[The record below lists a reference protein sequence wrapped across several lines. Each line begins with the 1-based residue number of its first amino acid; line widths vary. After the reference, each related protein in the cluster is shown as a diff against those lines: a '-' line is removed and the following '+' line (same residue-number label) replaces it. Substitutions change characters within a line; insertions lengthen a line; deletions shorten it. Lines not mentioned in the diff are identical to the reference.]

1 MNVIEKAIRF
11 AVKAHAGAL
20 RKGTNL
26 PYILHPL
33 EAAAIAAQ
41 MTDDQEIIAATV
53 LHDTI
58 EDTETTAE
66 DIRKEFGAR
75 IASLVSSNTEN
86 KRRELPAADT
96 WLIRKQETVEHL
108 KTASRAVKTVVFAD
122 KLSNLRAMVKDYI
135 SDGET
140 FWNRFEMKDP
150 HKHVWYYGAMIESFE
165 ELGDSLLHREY
176 LRLYR
181 MLRMEVQEFDDFG
194 RHSKNALE
202 VIAPPNNGYWVLQM
216 KKSDDMMLMTEEE
229 FQEFIRNHSGE

>member
-1 MNVIEKAIRF
+1 MNVIEKAIGF

-41 MTDDQEIIAATV
+41 MTDDQE
-53 LHDTI
+53 
-58 EDTETTAE
+58 
-66 DIRKEFGAR
+66 
-75 IASLVSSNTEN
+75 
-86 KRRELPAADT
+86 
-96 WLIRKQETVEHL
+96 
-108 KTASRAVKTVVFAD
+108 TASRAVKTVVFAD
-122 KLSNLRAMVKDYI
+122 KLSNLRSMVTDYI
-135 SDGET
+135 AEGES
-140 FWNRFEMKDP
+140 FWDRFEMKDP

-181 MLRMEVQEFDDFG
+181 MLRMQVQEYDDFG
-194 RHSKNALE
+194 RHNKNALE
-202 VIAPPNNGYWVLQM
+202 VIAPPNNGYWVLRM

>member
-1 MNVIEKAIRF
+1 MNVIEKAIGF

-26 PYILHPL
+26 PYILHPM
-33 EAAAIAAQ
+33 EAASIAAQ
-41 MTDDQEIIAATV
+41 LTDDQEIIAATV

-58 EDTETTAE
+58 EDTETSAE

-75 IASLVSSNTEN
+75 VASLVSSNTEN

-122 KLSNLRAMVKDYI
+122 KLSNLRSMVTDYI
-135 SDGET
+135 AEGES

-150 HKHVWYYGAMIESFE
+150 HKQVWYYGAMIESFE
-165 ELGDSLLHREY
+165 ELGDSPLHREY

-202 VIAPPNNGYWVLQM
+202 VIAPPNNGYWVLRT

-229 FQEFIRNHSGE
+229 FQDLIRNHTGE

>member
-1 MNVIEKAIRF
+1 MNVIEKAIGF
-11 AVKAHAGAL
+11 ALKAHAGAL

-41 MTDDQEIIAATV
+41 MTDDQEVIAAAV

-66 DIRKEFGAR
+66 NIRKEFGAR
-75 IASLVSSNTEN
+75 VAELVSSNTEN

-122 KLSNLRAMVKDYI
+122 KLSNLRAMVKDYT
-135 SDGET
+135 SEGEM

-150 HKHVWYYGAMIESFE
+150 HKHVWYYGAMIEPFE

-181 MLRMEVQEFDDFG
+181 MLRMQVQEYDDFG
-194 RHSKNALE
+194 RHDANALE
-202 VIAPPNNGYWVLQM
+202 VIAPPNNGYWVLRT

-229 FQEFIRNHSGE
+229 FQEFIRNYSGE

>member
-1 MNVIEKAIRF
+1 MTIIEKAIQF
-11 AVKAHAGAL
+11 AVKAHEGAL
-20 RKGTNL
+20 RKGTSL

-33 EAAAIAAQ
+33 EAAAIAARL
-41 MTDDQEIIAATV
+41 TEDSEIIAAAV
-53 LHDTI
+53 LHDVV
-58 EDTETTAE
+58 EDTAFNLE
-66 DIRKEFGAR
+66 DIQTEFGHRVAE
-75 IASLVSSNTEN
+75 LVNSCTEN
-86 KRRELPAADT
+86 KRRELPASAT
-96 WLIRKQETVEHL
+96 WQIRKQETIEHL
-108 KTASRAVKTVVFAD
+108 KTASHAVKTVVFAD
-122 KLSNLRAMVKDYI
+122 KLSNLRAMVTDYL
-135 SDGET
+135 SEGET

-202 VIAPPNNGYWVLQM
+202 VIAPPNNGYWVLRM

>member
-1 MNVIEKAIRF
+1 MNVIEKAIGF

-33 EAAAIAAQ
+33 EAASIAAQ

-53 LHDTI
+53 LHDTV
-58 EDTETTAE
+58 EDTETSAE

-75 IASLVSSNTEN
+75 VASLVSSNTEN

-96 WLIRKQETVEHL
+96 WLIRKQETIEHL

-122 KLSNLRAMVKDYI
+122 KLSNLRSMVTDYI
-135 SDGET
+135 AEGES
-140 FWNRFEMKDP
+140 FWDRFEMKDP

-202 VIAPPNNGYWVLQM
+202 VIAPPNNGYWVLRT
-216 KKSDDMMLMTEEE
+216 KKSDDMMLMTEDE
-229 FQEFIRNHSGE
+229 FQEFIRTHSGE

>member
-1 MNVIEKAIRF
+1 MNVIEKAIAF

-53 LHDTI
+53 LHDTV
-58 EDTETTAE
+58 EDTETSAE

-75 IASLVSSNTEN
+75 VASLVSSNTEN

-96 WLIRKQETVEHL
+96 WLIRKQETIEHL

-122 KLSNLRAMVKDYI
+122 KLSNLRSMVTDYI
-135 SDGET
+135 AEGES
-140 FWNRFEMKDP
+140 FWDRFEMKDP

-202 VIAPPNNGYWVLQM
+202 VIAPPNNGYWVLRT

>member
-1 MNVIEKAIRF
+1 MNIIEKAIGF

-41 MTDDQEIIAATV
+41 MTDDQEVIAAAV
-53 LHDTI
+53 LHDTV

-75 IASLVSSNTEN
+75 VAELVSSNTEN

-96 WLIRKQETVEHL
+96 WLIRKQETIEHL
-108 KTASRAVKTVVFAD
+108 KTASRAVKIVVFAD
-122 KLSNLRAMVKDYI
+122 KLSNLRAMVMNYI
-135 SDGET
+135 SEGET

-150 HKHVWYYGAMIESFE
+150 HKHVWYYGAMIEPFE

-202 VIAPPNNGYWVLQM
+202 VIAPPNNGYWVLRT

>member
-1 MNVIEKAIRF
+1 MNVIEKAIEF

-26 PYILHPL
+26 PYILHPM

-41 MTDDQEIIAATV
+41 LTDDQEVIAATV

-58 EDTETTAE
+58 EDTETTVE

-75 IASLVSSNTEN
+75 VAELVSSNTEN

-96 WLIRKQETVEHL
+96 WLIRKQETIEHL

-122 KLSNLRAMVKDYI
+122 KLSNLRAMVTDYI
-135 SDGET
+135 SEGET

-194 RHSKNALE
+194 RHNKNALE
-202 VIAPPNNGYWVLQM
+202 VIAPPNNGYWVLRT

>member
-1 MNVIEKAIRF
+1 MNIIEKAIGF
-11 AVKAHAGAL
+11 AVKVHSGTL

-26 PYILHPL
+26 PYILHPM

-41 MTDDQEIIAATV
+41 MTDDQEIIAAAV

-75 IASLVSSNTEN
+75 VADLVSSNTEN

-96 WLIRKQETVEHL
+96 WLIRKQETIEHL
-108 KTASRAVKTVVFAD
+108 KTASFAVKTVVFAD
-122 KLSNLRAMVKDYI
+122 KLSNLRAMVTDYI
-135 SDGET
+135 SEGET

-150 HKHVWYYGAMIESFE
+150 HKHVWYYGAMLEPFE
-165 ELGDSLLHREY
+165 ELGDTLLYKEY

-194 RHSKNALE
+194 QHNKNVLE
-202 VIAPPNNGYWVLQM
+202 VIAPPNNGYWVLRT
-216 KKSDDMMLMTEEE
+216 KKSDDIMLMIEEV
-229 FQEFIRNHSGE
+229 FREFIRDHSGE

>member
-1 MNVIEKAIRF
+1 MNIIEKAIGF
-11 AVKAHAGAL
+11 AVKAHAGTL

-26 PYILHPL
+26 PYILHPM
-33 EAAAIAAQ
+33 EAASIAAQ
-41 MTDDQEIIAATV
+41 LTDDQEIIAATV

-58 EDTETTAE
+58 EDTETSAE

-75 IASLVSSNTEN
+75 VAALVSSNTEN

-96 WLIRKQETVEHL
+96 WLIRKQETIEHL
-108 KTASRAVKTVVFAD
+108 KTASRAVKIVVFAD
-122 KLSNLRAMVKDYI
+122 KLSNLRAMVKDYT
-135 SDGET
+135 SEGEM

-150 HKHVWYYGAMIESFE
+150 HKHVWYYGAMIEPFE

-181 MLRMEVQEFDDFG
+181 MLRMEVQEYDDFG
-194 RHSKNALE
+194 RHNKNALE
-202 VIAPPNNGYWVLQM
+202 VIAPPNNGYWVLRM